1 MVPLARLAEVV
12 TQTFRSFRA
21 DALAERF
28 LRDPLD
34 NWWKNYSL
42 KLQQAGSDG
51 PVQIAFF
58 ISVFASMGRVARSD
72 GAIKSSEIALASQLM
87 DHLQLNAEQKKLAI
101 RLFNEGKHQQ
111 FALDALL
118 QRFYRQCQHRVSVLQ
133 VFLEMQLQM
142 AYADN
147 GMSDAEYRLMQRICK
162 RINISNPVMTRID
175 RRVRAE
181 KQARHQP
188 VAAYSS
194 KPMSQAS
201 ACEVLGLSRR
211 ATLAEIKQA
220 YRRKVSLCHPD
231 KLQARQASSADI
243 IEAQDMAQEL
253 RRAYELLSRLK
264 KSVK

>member
-1 MVPLARLAEVV
+1 MARLAEVV

-34 NWWKNYSL
+34 NWWKNYSQ

-58 ISVFASMGRVARSD
+58 ISVFASMGHVARLD
-72 GAIKSSEIALASQLM
+72 GAVKPSEIALASQLM
-87 DHLQLNAEQKKLAI
+87 DHLQLSAEQKQLAI
-101 RLFNEGKHQQ
+101 RLFNEGKHPQ

-142 AYADN
+142 VYADN
-147 GMSDAEYRLMQRICK
+147 GMSATKYRLMQRICK
-162 RINISNPVMTRID
+162 RINISSAIMTRID

-181 KQARHQP
+181 KQAGCQP
-188 VAAYSS
+188 VAAYVSQ
-194 KPMSQAS
+194 PMSRAN
-201 ACEVLGLSRR
+201 ACELLGLGRR
-211 ATLAEIKQA
+211 ATLAEIKQS
-220 YRRKVSLCHPD
+220 YRRKISLCHPD
-231 KLQARQASSADI
+231 RLQARQASAAEI
-243 IEAQDMAQEL
+243 IEAQDMAQDL
-253 RRAYELLSRLK
+253 RRAYELLSQLK
-264 KSVK
+264 KPAK

>member
-34 NWWKNYSL
+34 NWWKNYSN
-42 KLQQAGSDG
+42 KLHQAGSDG

-58 ISVFASMGRVARSD
+58 ISVFASMGHVARSD
-72 GAIKSSEIALASQLM
+72 GVIKPAEIALASRLM
-87 DHLQLNAEQKKLAI
+87 EHLQLNAEQKKLAI

-111 FALDALL
+111 FALDTLL
-118 QRFYRQCQHRVSVLQ
+118 QRFYRQCHHRVSVLQ

-147 GMSDAEYRLMQRICK
+147 GMSEAEYRLMQRICK
-162 RINISNPVMTRID
+162 RIDISAAVMTRID

-188 VAAYSS
+188 VTAYAGQ
-194 KPMSQAS
+194 PMSQAS
-201 ACEVLGLSRR
+201 ACELLGLSRR
-211 ATLAEIKQA
+211 ASQAEVKRA
-220 YRRKVSLCHPD
+220 YRRKVSQCHPD
-231 KLQARQASSADI
+231 KLQARQASPAEI
-243 IEAQDMAQEL
+243 IEAQDMALEL
-253 RRAYELLSRLK
+253 RRAYELLSRHK
-264 KSVK
+264 KNVK

>member
-1 MVPLARLAEVV
+1 MARLAEVV
-12 TQTFRSFRA
+12 TQTFRSFGA

-34 NWWKNYSL
+34 NWWKNYSQ

-58 ISVFASMGRVARSD
+58 ISVFASMGHVARSD

-111 FALDALL
+111 FALDTLL

-147 GMSDAEYRLMQRICK
+147 GMSAAEYRLIQRICK
-162 RINISNPVMTRID
+162 RINISSAVMTRID

-188 VAAYSS
+188 VTAYASQ
-194 KPMSQAS
+194 PMRQAT
-201 ACEVLGLSRR
+201 ACELLQVSRR

-220 YRRKVSLCHPD
+220 YRRKMSQCHPD
-231 KLQARQASSADI
+231 KLQARKASQAKI
-243 IEAQDMAQEL
+243 IEAQDMAQEF
-253 RRAYELLSRLK
+253 RRAYELLARLK
-264 KSVK
+264 KPLK